1 MPHASIITYMSDLG
15 DILAK
20 KQIPKEPPEFQ
31 VIRKFVYDR
40 FDVTPTLQLRD
51 RSIIITVPGSALA
64 GSLRFSL
71 HELKAQLDTEHQLV
85 IASS

>member
-1 MPHASIITYMSDLG
+1 MSLASIITYMSDLG

-31 VIRKFVYDR
+31 VIRKFVYDK
-40 FDVTPTLQLRD
+40 FEVNPTLQMRD
-51 RSIIITVPGSALA
+51 KSIIITVPGSALA

-71 HELKAQLDTEHQLV
+71 HELKDQLDTECQLV
-85 IASS
+85 IASR